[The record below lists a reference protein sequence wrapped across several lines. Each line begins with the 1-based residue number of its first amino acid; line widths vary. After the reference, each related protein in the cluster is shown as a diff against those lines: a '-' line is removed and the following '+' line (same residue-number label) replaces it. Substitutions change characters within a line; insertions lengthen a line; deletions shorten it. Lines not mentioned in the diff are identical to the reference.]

1 MERLSLDIIKTS
13 AVHIITRERMPDT
26 AHMAAYL
33 MCPACFEPQLAERMR
48 VGTIKRLIMSYGRI
62 AVRTY
67 TALYLA
73 VRLQS
78 DRSVNDSA
86 LAYRPFTYRDISLFY
101 RRLHERICY
110 AVFSNDN
117 TTGGISIET
126 VQRAEGIALSPALL
140 IISYDV
146 GQSIKLMDLYG
157 MYRHTVGLIDYEQAV
172 RAAAVSL

>member
-1 MERLSLDIIKTS
+1 
-13 AVHIITRERMPDT
+13 
-26 AHMAAYL
+26 
-33 MCPACFEPQLAERMR
+33 
-48 VGTIKRLIMSYGRI
+48 MSYGRI

-78 DRSVNDSA
+78 DRSVNDSTLTYLTFA
-86 LAYRPFTYRDISLFY
+86 YRDIFLFY

-110 AVFSNDN
+110 TVFSNDN
-117 TTGGISIET
+117 TTGGIFIET

-146 GQSIKLMDLYG
+146 GQSIELMYLYG
-157 MYRHTVGLIDYEQAV
+157 MYGHTVGLIDYEQAV
-172 RAAAVSL
+172 IFKEDIQTPFYRFSVVAVGRQLYLYDISVIYDIVSFKLDPRTDYAHTRVFEHGHGSG